1 MRGPPGSESAWA
13 QGIDEVLVQ
22 RWRMTVADRIS
33 KVLTRFYD
41 RSRSEKAD
49 EAATASPTGSIDDLK
64 GGKYCVLVTY
74 KKDGTP
80 MPSPL
85 WFGVGDGKVY
95 AETGA
100 TDWKVKRIG
109 NNPQV
114 RVAPCNSRGVP
125 TGPPFIGAARIL
137 DGAAAETADRFI
149 QANYGWYRT
158 VYERLLANRVPTLVI
173 EITPVSD

>member
-1 MRGPPGSESAWA
+1 MGCWCNDGAMS
-13 QGIDEVLVQ
+13 
-22 RWRMTVADRIS
+22 VAERIANG
-33 KVLTRFYD
+33 LTRFYN
-41 RSRSEKAD
+41 RSRSDKAVQ
-49 EAATASPTGSIDDLK
+49 AATVSATGSIDSLK
-64 GGKYCVLVTY
+64 GRKYCVLVTY

-95 AETGA
+95 AESGA
-100 TDWKVKRIG
+100 NDWKIKRIG

-125 TGPPFIGAARIL
+125 KGAPFTGTARIL
-137 DGAAAETADRFI
+137 SGPDAEAADHFI

-158 VYERLLANRVPTLVI
+158 VYERLLAHRLPTVVI
-173 EITPVSD
+173 EVTPLSA